1 MSSRKKKN
9 QASGGSTSDPK
20 RHVLKVV
27 GGDIELGNS
36 VTGFR
41 THGNTC
47 SLASQVLLREIDG
60 VPANT
65 TGNWSSNDQLLSVF
79 GQPTTQKPATETVV
93 DQFSQATGMSFN
105 PQDRL
110 RRFLPTNGGCAY
122 IDLNHL
128 ELCLPEVTSA
138 SDHVAA
144 WHAMLRIARQAQ
156 TQADEKLPPG
166 LKVQVLVNNSDGMGN
181 SYGSHLNVMITRQA
195 KRNLFHRKLQYL
207 LYLATYQVSSI
218 IFTGQGKVGAENG
231 ADEVDF
237 QISQRADFF
246 ETLTGSQ
253 TTYNRPLVNSRD
265 EALCGDLDRVHDD
278 EEYPAGGLARLHCI
292 FYDNSLAH
300 MASYLKVG
308 GMQIILAMIEAEDM
322 NLGLALE
329 DPVEAV
335 HDFSHDPDMKT
346 TARLITGEE
355 RSALQLQ
362 AHFLADAK
370 RFAARGGLEG
380 VVPEWRDILRRWEDI
395 LQVLARG
402 DLEEQARYLD
412 WPLKKLIIERT
423 MANNSGLTWK
433 SPEIK
438 HLDQVYGS
446 LDPAEGLYFAFERN
460 GFTVPVVPEKRI
472 THLVHQPPE
481 DTRAWTRAM
490 ALRRAE
496 TNMVDLVDWDRIRFR
511 HSDWRRLRDFRF
523 LAMDDPRKL
532 TRRHTKE
539 MFRGTENLDELLIA
553 LGAKDQVIHP
563 RGQGWDNQQLYFP
576 LTGSQNVTGN
586 VADNQS
592 SSDENNQGE

>member
-1 MSSRKKKN
+1 MSSKKKRLLPD
-9 QASGGSTSDPK
+9 GGSPADPK
-20 RHVLKVV
+20 KHVLKVA

-36 VTGFR
+36 VIGFR

-60 VPANT
+60 VPANS
-65 TGNWSSNDQLLSVF
+65 NNSWSNNEQILSVF
-79 GQPTTQKPATETVV
+79 GGKSAKKTASGGMV
-93 DQFSQATGMSFN
+93 DKLSSETGMTFN
-105 PQDRL
+105 PQDRM

-138 SDHVAA
+138 SDHLAA

-156 TQADEKLPPG
+156 VQADGKMPQG

-195 KRNLFHRKLQYL
+195 RQNLFHRKLQYL

-231 ADEVDF
+231 GREVDF

-246 ETLTGSQ
+246 EPLTGSQ

-265 EALCGDLDRVHDD
+265 EALCGDLDHLSGS
-278 EEYPAGGLARLHCI
+278 ELYPAGGLARLHCI

-329 DPVEAV
+329 DPVKAV
-335 HDFSHDPDMKT
+335 HDYSHDPSLKVT
-346 TARLITGEE
+346 TPLITGEE
-355 RSALQLQ
+355 LSALELQ
-362 AHFLADAK
+362 RHFLADAK
-370 RFAARGGLEG
+370 RFAATGGLEG
-380 VVPEWRDILRRWEDI
+380 VVPEWREILRRWEDI
-395 LQVLARG
+395 LQVLAGG
-402 DLEEQARYLD
+402 DLEEMARFLD
-412 WPLKKLIIERT
+412 WPLKKLVIERT
-423 MANNSGLTWK
+423 MANHPGLNWQ
-433 SPEIK
+433 SPEVK

-460 GFTVPVVPEKRI
+460 GFTVP
-472 THLVHQPPE
+472 LVTEAHIARLVDQPPE

-490 ALRRAE
+490 TLRRADLK
-496 TNMVDLVDWDRIRFR
+496 MVDLVDWDRIRFR
-511 HSDWRRLRDFRF
+511 HADWRRLRDFRF
-523 LAMDDPRKL
+523 LAMDDPRSL
-532 TRRHTKE
+532 TRRHTKA

-553 LGAKDQVIHP
+553 LGAEEQTIHP
-563 RGQGWDNQQLYFP
+563 RGEGWDYNQLYFP
-576 LTGSQNVTGN
+576 TTASQDLPESVNEN
-586 VADNQS
+586 FS
-592 SSDENNQGE
+592 SPDEEN